1 MPKNAHERT
10 CKLVRKCLE
19 ETNKEYIKKLDNRL
33 KRKKGIKSRF
43 EYFLFT
49 QPYINI
55 LVSIILFYLFLFIGY
70 FIVIYFKETWIRLVF
85 LASYII
91 FSLAIPIII
100 TILTPKVKRIWDKQW
115 KKNLQKYLEKTQLQ
129 NKKNEAKQR
138 FNRAILYYR
147 RKGKPINFLV
157 NLLWGGIII
166 GCLPDTTFQE
176 ALTTTKPVPIW
187 NANPL
192 GAIGLIVLPFVYIYN
207 SVRYD
212 IPIAWLEN
220 ILAQIEL
227 EE

>member
-1 MPKNAHERT
+1 MERNLT
-10 CKLVRKCLE
+10 K
-19 ETNKEYIKKLDNRL
+19 I
-33 KRKKGIKSRF
+33 
-43 EYFLFT
+43 
-49 QPYINI
+49 
-55 LVSIILFYLFLFIGY
+55 
-70 FIVIYFKETWIRLVF
+70 FK
-85 LASYII
+85 
-91 FSLAIPIII
+91 
-100 TILTPKVKRIWDKQW
+100 
-115 KKNLQKYLEKTQLQ
+115 KTQLQ

-138 FNRAILYYR
+138 FNRAIFYYR

-166 GCLPDTTFQE
+166 GCLPDLTFQK
-176 ALTTTKPVPIW
+176 ALITTSPSIIW

-192 GAIGLIVLPFVYIYN
+192 GSIGLICLPFVYIFN